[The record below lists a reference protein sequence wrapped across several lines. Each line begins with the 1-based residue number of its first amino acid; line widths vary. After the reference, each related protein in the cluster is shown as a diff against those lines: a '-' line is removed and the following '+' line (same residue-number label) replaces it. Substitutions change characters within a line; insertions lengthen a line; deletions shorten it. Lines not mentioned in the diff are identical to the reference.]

1 MQFMLT
7 IYHHYNT
14 IIDDKQGNGMKGDD
28 SIRTFVY
35 SELPDKEKD
44 KFMEFMI
51 NNNVEFVQDN
61 DNNYI
66 ATI

>member
-1 MQFMLT
+1 MDK
-7 IYHHYNT
+7 YNED
-14 IIDDKQGNGMKGDD
+14 IRSHQSKPNE
-28 SIRTFVY
+28 SIRTFIF

-51 NNNVEFVQDN
+51 NNNVEFVQD
-61 DNNYI
+61 DESNYI

>member
-1 MQFMLT
+1 MERYRDSRRGT
-7 IYHHYNT
+7 
-14 IIDDKQGNGMKGDD
+14 DPKVAE
-28 SIRTFVY
+28 SIRTFVF
-35 SELPDKEKD
+35 SDLPEKEKE

-61 DNNYI
+61 ENYI